1 MLTRDKF
8 KIHNEWNLT
17 WKFEDLCVKYFF
29 ITNNQD
35 LNKYNADPNHPG
47 IEFYPINKW
56 TLWLQAKFIES
67 SGDVNSLN
75 KELKKSFAKL
85 KNYPELKKVLVIS
98 NLNFK
103 INWSKLEKNIK
114 NIKIEYLNG
123 PSFLKHLESWKY
135 FDLQYQYFWKNNW
148 GGFFVAQQIKYKDI
162 TEWWIDKR
170 CISIYKEWNKSKI
183 SLQSFFNGIVKN
195 DEWGI
200 ILLEG
205 KPATGKSLIFTYFI
219 KELANN
225 FQNHQDFLP
234 ISIRLISLRGSL
246 LDYINNELKTY
257 IDSNI
262 QAFQKIVLFLDGWNE
277 ISSSKCEELSQELQ
291 SFLRANTNIDKII
304 ISTRTGS
311 IKNIFLDTLTIKKYR
326 LESTYHFNIEDYIS
340 QCIKNIDINFKEV
353 LIPRISNL
361 YNFLWKI
368 AINYNFYEEDSPLSI
383 NAFQELI
390 KKELW
395 ILNNESINN
404 LSEKLVDA
412 NIIIINEWTNN
423 IYFSDQKI
431 YEYFFIQY
439 IIKHFINLLPQL
451 RKYNFFYKENIIEGI
466 KEKINTETHSL
477 SELIIKSLFLFRLE
491 NSSLDQSGRGLRAG
505 PEVLIES
512 LLNLNRHNIYLNDNN
527 SILKFI
533 RKYYLTPKTIK
544 TLDERW
550 ETKLSNELYNEYID
564 IQNTK
569 INEWRNFYTQHQNED
584 SLLQEKR
591 EELDMENIYNDEY
604 LLIEKKLRI
613 NWKQKSDSV
622 KKSINPKLKD
632 PNRRNNF
639 AILLVNTLE
648 KDIKK
653 FNKYINC
660 LSKNNRKKTLLRFI
674 VELTKIENIHLLNN
688 LPNKTYQT
696 ILKYYSFTQ
705 AFNIVNN
712 EQTNS
717 NDRNEAL
724 SWLLISL
731 LNSNPTET
739 QRRQLTYISPPEKI
753 IYNLKSNWR
762 ISYQKL
768 LLIYSIVNTCDI
780 RDVNDISNIN
790 NLIYFLSTTLNKYI
804 KIGMNDKDP
813 IIFLNEFLGWI
824 YKYYMNILSFD
835 NYDYY
840 YHNLMYEWIFENIF
854 TGLIKQNKLP
864 RNFFTKL
871 SIEISN
877 KIPFITLLKKV
888 IISNY
893 KIDYTAAIKAN
904 ILHRMQSSI
913 SYSDNSEIYSI
924 LSYFAAEKGDYNE
937 WIKYFDL
944 SLNNSF
950 IRYGWRKDYFLE
962 EIISIISLWYE
973 RGVLNE
979 ELAFRYY
986 IEIWKMYDFLKED
999 CDGKW
1004 IRQIPASLHIATAKI
1019 STEKQKELDENFP
1032 NWIALHYY
1040 LDWQLGSFLERAE
1053 RYENPYSLL
1062 RDIWNFNNIYPYSY
1076 NWTNPVS
1083 IIKIVIYLRLLNIP
1097 YYEIEKTNI
1106 LSKLNN
1112 EIRYLPLRNFQE
1124 LKIELSNFNW
1134 SGMNI
1139 KRFIQDFQSIQN
1151 EVERPLEGNINE
1163 LMWDQYTSS
1172 RGLPPISIMNN
1183 AEESVLEK
1191 ILNAW
1196 EILNNYDIKDEPI
1209 LDAFLDKIQEI
1220 YPENYMEKILSSR
1233 LFYYWVWTNFSF
1245 YWEKFWSM
1253 FGKKIYQLNPVKF
1266 KQIIK
1271 NSIQFGSNPSDSYY
1285 FCNFDLIAEI
1295 LIEEKDITSFQLL
1308 AKWLVDL
1315 WKLLVF

>member
-35 LNKYNADPNHPG
+35 LNKYKADPNHPG
-47 IEFYPINKW
+47 IEFYPINKR

-67 SGDVNSLN
+67 SDGVKSLK
-75 KELKKSFAKL
+75 KELNESFKKL
-85 KNYPELKKVLVIS
+85 KNYPKLKKVLVIS
-98 NLNFK
+98 NLSFK
-103 INWSKLEKNIK
+103 TEWSSLKRTEG

-135 FDLQYQYFWKNNW
+135 IDLQYQYFWKNNW

-195 DEWGI
+195 DEWGL

-219 KELANN
+219 KELAKNYKEA
-225 FQNHQDFLP
+225 QDFLP
-234 ISIRLISLRGSL
+234 ISIRLISLKGSL

-262 QAFQKIVLFLDGWNE
+262 LAFQKIVLFLDGWNE
-277 ISSSKCEELSQELQ
+277 ISSSKCEELTQELQ
-291 SFLRANTNIDKII
+291 SFLRANTNINKII

-311 IKNIFLDTLTIKKYR
+311 IKNIFLDTLAIKKYR

-404 LSEKLVDA
+404 LCERLIDA

-423 IYFSDQKI
+423 IYFTDQKI

-439 IIKHFINLLPQL
+439 ITKHFINLLPQL

-466 KEKINTETHSL
+466 KEKINIETHSL
-477 SELIIKSLFLFRLE
+477 SELIIKNLFLFRLE
-491 NSSLDQSGRGLRAG
+491 DSSLDQSGRGWRAG

-512 LLNLNRHNIYLNDNN
+512 LLILNRYKIYLDDNN
-527 SILKFI
+527 SILNFI

-544 TLDERW
+544 TLDERG
-550 ETKLSNELYNEYID
+550 ERKLSNELYNEYID

-569 INEWRNFYTQHQNED
+569 INEWSNFRTQHQNKD
-584 SLLQEKR
+584 SLLRQK
-591 EELDMENIYNDEY
+591 ELDMQNIYNDEY
-604 LLIEKKLRI
+604 LLIEKKLKMNRKQISNLIKKDI
-613 NWKQKSDSV
+613 ND
-622 KKSINPKLKD
+622 NLKD

-648 KDIKK
+648 KDINK

-660 LSKNNRKKTLLRFI
+660 LSKNNTKKTLLRFI

-688 LPNKTYQT
+688 LPNETYQT
-696 ILKYYSFTQ
+696 ILKYYSFGS
-705 AFNIVNN
+705 VLKSLNN
-712 EQTNS
+712 RQTYNWEK
-717 NDRNEAL
+717 DELL
-724 SWLLISL
+724 SWLLIFLSKSELQKKQVWLLKDRFSL
-731 LNSNPTET
+731 T
-739 QRRQLTYISPPEKI
+739 KI
-753 IYNLKSNWR
+753 NMDIEYYLDDD
-762 ISYQKL
+762 YQKF
-768 LLIYSIVNTCDI
+768 LLIYSIINKPDKEDI
-780 RDVNDISNIN
+780 
-790 NLIYFLSTTLNKYI
+790 IYDKTGGVLQFLWIVLSEYI
-804 KIGMNDKDP
+804 KICSQNKDEWR
-813 IIFLNEFLGWI
+813 FLDELIVLLNI
-824 YKYYMNILSFD
+824 YPMDTLLSLRRPFYSNI
-835 NYDYY
+835 
-840 YHNLMYEWIFENIF
+840 MYEGIFESIF
-854 TGLIKQNKLP
+854 QGLIKQNKLSP
-864 RNFFTKL
+864 SFFRKL
-871 SIEISN
+871 PI
-877 KIPFITLLKKV
+877 KLLDTIPFISLLKR
-888 IISNY
+888 IIVSNY
-893 KIDYTAAIKAN
+893 NIDYTQAIKAN
-904 ILHRMQSSI
+904 ILHRTQSNI
-913 SYSDNSEIYSI
+913 SYSDNSDMYSI
-924 LSYFAAEKGDYNE
+924 LSYFASKQGDYSE

-950 IRYGWRKDYFLE
+950 IRYGRRKDYFLE
-962 EIISIISLWYE
+962 EIIAIINLWYE
-973 RGVLNE
+973 KGVLGE
-979 ELAFRYY
+979 ELVFNYY
-986 IEIWKMYDFLKED
+986 VEIWKMFEYLKED
-999 CDGKW
+999 CDMKW

-1019 STEKQKELDENFP
+1019 STEKQKELNKKFP
-1032 NWIALHYY
+1032 GWEEKWYNVDRE
-1040 LDWQLGSFLERAE
+1040 LDVFLERIKKF
-1053 RYENPYSLL
+1053 ENILPLL
-1062 RDIWNFNNIYPYSY
+1062 RDIKKLKDTDWYNPTTSY
-1076 NWTNPVS
+1076 M
-1083 IIKIVIYLRLLNIP
+1083 IIVIYFRLLNVP
-1097 YYEIEKTNI
+1097 YYRIWRKHILPRLHQEIIFLDLKT
-1106 LSKLNN
+1106 
-1112 EIRYLPLRNFQE
+1112 FQE
-1124 LKIELSNFNW
+1124 LATALSVFHW
-1134 SGMNI
+1134 NI
-1139 KRFIQDFQSIQN
+1139 TNADLFIQDFKSIQN
-1151 EVERPLEGNINE
+1151 EVERTLEGDINE
-1163 LMWDQYTSS
+1163 LMWNTYRSS
-1172 RGLPPISIMNN
+1172 RDLLPISSINN
-1183 AEESVLEK
+1183 ADQNTIEK
-1191 ILNAW
+1191 MLNSW
-1196 EILNNYDIKDEPI
+1196 EILNNYDIEDESI
-1209 LDAFLDKIQEI
+1209 LDALLDKVQEI
-1220 YPENYMEKILSSR
+1220 YPESYMEKLISSR
-1233 LFYYWVWTNFSF
+1233 LFYLWVWTWENF
-1245 YWEKFWSM
+1245 WTM
-1253 FGKKIYQLNPVKF
+1253 FGKKIYQLNPIKF

-1271 NSIQFGSNPSDSYY
+1271 NAIQYDSNPSDSYY
-1285 FCNFDLIAEI
+1285 FCNFYLIAEI

>member
-35 LNKYNADPNHPG
+35 LNKYKADPNHPG
-47 IEFYPINKW
+47 IEFYPINKR

-67 SGDVNSLN
+67 SDGVKSLK
-75 KELKKSFAKL
+75 KELNESFKKL
-85 KNYPELKKVLVIS
+85 KDYPKLKKVLVIS
-98 NLNFK
+98 NLSFK
-103 INWSKLEKNIK
+103 TEWSSLKRTEG

-135 FDLQYQYFWKNNW
+135 IDLQYQYFWKNNW

-195 DEWGI
+195 DEWGL

-219 KELANN
+219 KELAKNYKGA
-225 FQNHQDFLP
+225 QDFLP
-234 ISIRLISLRGSL
+234 ISIRLISLKGSL

-257 IDSNI
+257 IDLNI
-262 QAFQKIVLFLDGWNE
+262 QAFQKIILFLDGWNE
-277 ISSSKCEELSQELQ
+277 ISSSKCEELTQELQ

-368 AINYNFYEEDSPLSI
+368 AINYDFYEEDSPLSI

-404 LSEKLVDA
+404 LCERLIDA

-423 IYFSDQKI
+423 IYFTDQKI

-439 IIKHFINLLPQL
+439 ITRHFINLLPQL

-466 KEKINTETHSL
+466 KEKINIETHSL
-477 SELIIKSLFLFRLE
+477 SELIIKNLFLFRLE
-491 NSSLDQSGRGLRAG
+491 NSSLDQSGRGFRAG

-569 INEWRNFYTQHQNED
+569 INEWRNFYAQHQNED
-584 SLLQEKR
+584 SLLRQKR

-613 NWKQKSDSV
+613 NSKQISDLT
-622 KKSINPKLKD
+622 KKGINDKLKNT
-632 PNRRNNF
+632 NRRNNF

-648 KDIKK
+648 KDINK

-660 LSKNNRKKTLLRFI
+660 LLKNNRKKTLLRFV

-688 LPNKTYQT
+688 LPNEIYQT

-724 SWLLISL
+724 SWLLIRL
-731 LNSNPTET
+731 LNSNPTKT
-739 QRRQLTYISPPEKI
+739 QIRQLEYISSPEKI
-753 IYNLKSNWR
+753 SYNLKSNWR

-768 LLIYSIVNTCDI
+768 LLIYSIVNTSDI
-780 RDVNDISNIN
+780 RDVNDIGNIN
-790 NLIYFLSTTLNKYI
+790 NIIYFLSITLKKYI
-804 KIGMNDKDP
+804 KIGMDDQDP
-813 IIFLNEFLGWI
+813 ITFLNELIGWI
-824 YKYYMNILSFD
+824 YKYNINILPTD

-840 YHNLMYEWIFENIF
+840 HHNLMYNWIFENIF

-864 RNFFTKL
+864 PNFFTKL

-877 KIPFITLLKKV
+877 KIPFIVLLKKV
-888 IISNY
+888 IINNY
-893 KIDYTAAIKAN
+893 KIDYTTSIKAN
-904 ILHRMQSSI
+904 ILHRTQSSI
-913 SYSDNSEIYSI
+913 SYSDNSEIYNI
-924 LSYFAAEKGDYNE
+924 LSYFASENGDYTK
-937 WIKYFDL
+937 WIEYFDL

-973 RGVLNE
+973 KGVLDE
-979 ELAFRYY
+979 EFAFDYY
-986 IEIWKMYDFLKED
+986 IEIWKMYNFLKED

-1019 STEKQKELDENFP
+1019 STEKQKKLDEIFP
-1032 NWIALHYY
+1032 NWKTFYYY
-1040 LDWQLGSFLERAE
+1040 LDWQLGSFLERAQ
-1053 RYENPYSLL
+1053 RYDNPSSLL

-1083 IIKIVIYLRLLNIP
+1083 IVKIVIYFRLLNIH
-1097 YYEIEKTNI
+1097 YYQTEKENI

-1112 EIRYLPLRNFQE
+1112 EIRNLPLRNFQE
-1124 LKIELSNFNW
+1124 LKLELNKFNR
-1134 SGMNI
+1134 SRMSINL
-1139 KRFIQDFQSIQN
+1139 FIQDLKSIQN
-1151 EVERPLEGNINE
+1151 EIERTLEGNINE
-1163 LMWDQYTSS
+1163 LIWDTYTSS
-1172 RGLPPISIMNN
+1172 RHLLPISSINN
-1183 AEESVLEK
+1183 ADQNTIEE

-1196 EILNNYDIKDEPI
+1196 KILNNYDIKDKPI
-1209 LDAFLDKIQEI
+1209 LDALLDKVQEI
-1220 YPENYMEKILSSR
+1220 YPENYMEKVISSR
-1233 LFYYWVWTNFSF
+1233 LFYYWVWINFSF

-1253 FGKKIYQLNPVKF
+1253 FGKKIYQLNPIKF

-1271 NSIQFGSNPSDSYY
+1271 NSIQFSSNPNDSYY

-1295 LIEEKDITSFQLL
+1295 LIEEKDIASFQLL
-1308 AKWLVDL
+1308 AKWLIDL